1 MPPRLLIQRK
11 LEFGSA
17 SALIGNEPPPPELMP
32 MLRGLLNDDEED
44 RWGLDDLEAWLRQER
59 IPHHA
64 GSGTSVSTKALRI
77 GRDQFRTRGPAAAG
91 IASEEIGRA
100 ASRARVCQNVEI

>member
-32 MLRGLLNDDEED
+32 MLRGLLNDDEEL

-64 GSGTSVSTKALRI
+64 GGGTSVSTKALRV
-77 GRDQFRTRGPAAAG
+77 RSEAHTAELQSLLRTSYAG
-91 IASEEIGRA
+91 FFLHKK
-100 ASRARVCQNVEI
+100 